1 MSDDADVVTKDRWP
15 LKVALLGAGRIGTNH
30 GEILANR
37 VPGVELAMIFDP
49 VDGAAARLADSLHV
63 PTATQSIED
72 VWRNPEIDAVVI
84 AAPARSHTDLVVAAA
99 AAGTHVFVEKPMAIT
114 LEDADRAIA
123 AAGEAGVVLQ
133 VGFNRRF
140 AAGWAAARR
149 AIDAGAI
156 GNPAVGAL
164 PDPRPRTV
172 HRRSGAHSPVDH
184 LLRDLDSRL
193 RRAVLPQPGRE
204 AGAGDGP
211 RRRAGASRC
220 EGRRPLGHRRR
231 DRRVRQRRDRRGRG
245 ELQRP
250 VRLRRPR
257 RGLRIRG
264 HGHGG
269 RRAKLRDGR
278 LQPALSARCTSSWSP
293 RRTSP
298 SSATSSHW
306 MS

>member
-72 VWRNPEIDAVVI
+72 VWRNPE
-84 AAPARSHTDLVVAAA
+84 
-99 AAGTHVFVEKPMAIT
+99 
-114 LEDADRAIA
+114 IA

-257 RGLRIRG
+257 RGLRVRG

>member
-72 VWRNPEIDAVVI
+72 VWRNPE
-84 AAPARSHTDLVVAAA
+84 
-99 AAGTHVFVEKPMAIT
+99 
-114 LEDADRAIA
+114 
-123 AAGEAGVVLQ
+123 
-133 VGFNRRF
+133 
-140 AAGWAAARR
+140 
-149 AIDAGAI
+149 IDAGAI

-257 RGLRIRG
+257 RGLRVRG